1 MSESLKTEQ
10 CFYQSSNFR
19 NTSFVKSIMKEF
31 GSKGYVLILAT
42 LEEIGR
48 NGTAVRYDTSF
59 KDRIVTDFPEV
70 SRNLLDMVV
79 RKMAKKGFLDKKAFE
94 SRKVLTPPSSCI
106 VDSVESVYDGSHQRS
121 PYLFVRP
128 SALSV
133 NSDLIHVSSEETN
146 INSEEIPQGGCL
158 CGNYHVKPLNQ

>member
-10 CFYQSSNFR
+10 CFYRSSNFR

-48 NGTAVRYDTSF
+48 NGTVVHYDQSF
-59 KDRIVTDFPEV
+59 IDRIVVDFPEV

-79 RKMAKKGFLDKKAFE
+79 RKMAKKGFLDRKAFE
-94 SRKVLTPPSSCI
+94 SRKELTPPSSCV
-106 VDSVESVYDGSHQRS
+106 VDSVEAVFDGSHEKS

-128 SALSV
+128 SVFSV
-133 NSDLIHVSSEETN
+133 DSELIQVSSEETP
-146 INSEEIPQGGCL
+146 INSEKISQSGGS
-158 CGNYHVKPLNQ
+158 CGNCQVKPQNE

>member
-10 CFYQSSNFR
+10 CFYKCSNFR

-48 NGTAVRYDTSF
+48 NGTVVRYDQSF
-59 KDRIVTDFPEV
+59 KDRIVNDFPEV

-79 RKMAKKGFLDKKAFE
+79 RKMAKNGFLDRKAFE
-94 SRKVLTPPSSCI
+94 SRKELTPPSSCV
-106 VDSVESVYDGSHQRS
+106 VDNVEAVFDGSHQKS
-121 PYLFVRP
+121 PYLFVKA
-128 SALSV
+128 SVLSD
-133 NSDLIHVSSEETN
+133 NSELIQVSSEKTA
-146 INSEEIPQGGCL
+146 INSEETSKDGSL
-158 CGNYHVKPLNQ
+158 CGNHQVKPQNK